1 MSDINYYPILL
12 NENDEMKH
20 DIFYYS
26 LDKDHNK
33 TYYIYCSCGYLFKNN
48 NNSAPAVIRRR
59 YNSHLESR
67 RHIQNID
74 DMLSFLMYKV

>member
-1 MSDINYYPILL
+1 MVDINYFPILL

-33 TYYIYCSCGYLFKNN
+33 TYYIYCSCCYLFQTNK
-48 NNSAPAVIRRR
+48 SSPAVIRRR
-59 YNSHLESR
+59 YNSHLQSR
-67 RHIQNID
+67 RHKQNID